1 MYKKVNNKKLLK
13 ELKESTLFEMLDFED
28 MFLEVY
34 ARYTKDDCS
43 DKSYFC
49 NYNSVNV
56 NSDIFDLPIKQF
68 MSLLKNHK
76 HHLDPTCEDGLGL
89 DITKNVE
96 IMIDVTCEY
105 EGSQGTFILII

>member
-1 MYKKVNNKKLLK
+1 MYKKVNNKNLLEDIK
-13 ELKESTLFEMLDFED
+13 NSKLFEILDFED
-28 MFLEVY
+28 NFLKVY

-56 NSDIFDLPIKQF
+56 NPDIFDLPIRQF
-68 MSLLKNHK
+68 MGILKNRK